1 MQSIIIQTVLITF
14 IIVLV
19 IAIYM
24 IFKSYIKEKRISSF
38 ALSKKDVIEL
48 SLFESINKNF
58 WKFIHSLSK
67 HLGNSKYLNELST
80 NYDKYIMT
88 SEGNF
93 KSGIDYITI
102 KVITTII
109 SIILVVLLIL
119 MNTLPN
125 NIFLLIL
132 FMIVGFLLPD
142 FIWLINYYYK
152 RNIIFNRLYESIII
166 LSKSLKKHSI
176 EDSIITVI
184 NELDGPIQDEYKKI
198 LIDISYNI
206 PIKNAFLRFYK
217 RTRIKELINIYHIL
231 DVNSDNL
238 YDAFLLIRE
247 EFDYLNKKKTITNNI
262 NSIIDVLSYIFILLP
277 IIFVIMTFV
286 IYPDYFNV
294 IAEHKTGYL
303 IVILL
308 VFIYLLL
315 IANIKKIMGE
325 RK

>member
-1 MQSIIIQTVLITF
+1 MQSIIIQTLLIAL

-19 IAIYM
+19 IVIYM
-24 IFKSYIKEKRISSF
+24 IFIAFSKEKRISSF
-38 ALSKKDVIEL
+38 ALSKKDVVEL
-48 SLFESINKNF
+48 SLFESINKSF
-58 WKFIHSLSK
+58 WKFIHGLSK
-67 HLGNSKYLNELST
+67 YLGNSKYLNRVSL

-93 KSGIDYITI
+93 KNSVDYITI

-109 SIILVVLLIL
+109 SIILVVVLIL
-119 MNTLPN
+119 MGTLPN
-125 NIFLLIL
+125 NIFLLVL
-132 FMIVGFLLPD
+132 FMIIGYLIPD
-142 FIWLINYYYK
+142 LIWLINYYYK

-184 NELDGPIQDEYKKI
+184 SELDGPIQDEYKKV

-231 DVNSDNL
+231 DVNSENL
-238 YDAFLLIRE
+238 YDAFNLIRE
-247 EFDYLNKKKTITNNI
+247 EFDYLNKRKTITNSI

-277 IIFVIMTFV
+277 IIFVIMIFI
-286 IYPDYFNV
+286 IYPDYFN
-294 IAEHKTGYL
+294 INEYKTGYL